1 MLYVGYL
8 IVMNGQNIK
17 KIGFENFENFELLRV
32 ENCISRLCPSP
43 LPPSKHPNRVK
54 ST

>member
-8 IVMNGQNIK
+8 IIMNGQNNK
-17 KIGFENFENFELLRV
+17 KSVLKISFFELPRV

-43 LPPSKHPNRVK
+43 LLLSKHPNRMK

>member
-1 MLYVGYL
+1 MVRISKELVL
-8 IVMNGQNIK
+8 
-17 KIGFENFENFELLRV
+17 KISTFELSRV

>member
-1 MLYVGYL
+1 MLYVGFL
-8 IVMNGQNIK
+8 IIMNDQNIQK
-17 KIGFENFENFELLRV
+17 KSVLKISIFELPRL
-32 ENCISRLCPSP
+32 ENCIRRLWPSP

>member
-1 MLYVGYL
+1 MAYVGYL
-8 IVMNGQNIK
+8 IIMNGLNIS
-17 KIGFENFENFELLRV
+17 KIGFEKMDFELPRV
-32 ENCISRLCPSP
+32 ENCISRLCTSP

>member
-1 MLYVGYL
+1 MVYVGYL
-8 IVMNGQNIK
+8 IILNGKNIK
-17 KIGFENFENFELLRV
+17 QISSIFELPRV
-32 ENCISRLCPSP
+32 ENCTSRLCPSP

>member
-1 MLYVGYL
+1 MVYVGYL
-8 IVMNGQNIK
+8 IIMNSQNIK
-17 KIGFENFENFELLRV
+17 KKTVLKISIFELPRV
-32 ENCISRLCPSP
+32 ENCNSRLCPAP